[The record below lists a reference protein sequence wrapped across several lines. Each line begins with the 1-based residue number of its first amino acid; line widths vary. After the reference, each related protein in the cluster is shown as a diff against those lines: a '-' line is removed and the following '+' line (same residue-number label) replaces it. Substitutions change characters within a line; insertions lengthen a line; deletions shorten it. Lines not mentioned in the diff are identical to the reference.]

1 MQLQGNDV
9 VQECASAV
17 HSDVFEL
24 GRREDISAFVGD
36 VLEITVD
43 LCMPILFATVIE
55 LFEAG
60 WWRVFGELEI
70 IFRKKTLVNE
80 NGIAGIVR
88 TIEASFRE
96 KNFYVV
102 DAVSGKF
109 YNTTVENKCATFG

>member
-1 MQLQGNDV
+1 MQRNDV
-9 VQECASAV
+9 VQKCASAV

-24 GRREDISAFVGD
+24 GWREDIGAFVGD

-43 LCMPILFATVIE
+43 LGVPILFATVIK

-60 WWRVFGELEI
+60 WWWVCGELEI

-88 TIEASFRE
+88 TIETSFRE

-102 DAVSGKF
+102 DAVSRKF